1 MRAATFGLGLLAG
14 LSRAAVLNKRAVLTD
29 CLAEAGTAVDAI
41 DSTDWE
47 RDTRPF
53 NSLLP
58 YKPDVVA
65 VPTTAEQ
72 IQKAVICGAQSGYKV
87 TPKCGGH
94 SYASYGLGGEDGHLV
109 LQLDRM
115 YAVKLDTETN
125 TATVEP
131 GTRLGHLAVE
141 LWAQGKRAISH
152 GTCPGVGIAG
162 HALHGGFGLSSHTH
176 GLALDWIIGLNIV
189 LANGTLVHSS
199 ATENSDLF
207 WGMLGA
213 GSNFGVVTSF
223 ELNTFAPPANLTW
236 FVANLPLKKE
246 TAVAALEALEDY
258 SLNTMP
264 AELNMRI
271 MGTQRM
277 TQLEGMFHGDKTGL
291 QNALAPLL
299 NKTGGT
305 ILATGTT
312 DWPGSLQHFAT
323 MSLNQTHPHNEQET
337 FYGKSLELKGLNGD
351 AAQDF
356 VDYWFDHAR
365 NVSGAWYFQL
375 DIQGGKNSA
384 VWNANHEVSSYAHR
398 DKLYILQFFYRSTTK
413 TVSADA
419 TKFVDDWTSTT
430 IQSLAASDFGMYI
443 NYPDLS
449 LNRTAAHDMYWGA
462 SMPKLQKL
470 KTELD
475 PEELFYYPISIK
487 PETKA

>member
-1 MRAATFGLGLLAG
+1 MRTAIFGLGLLVG
-14 LSRAAVLNKRAVLTD
+14 LSRAAALNKRAVLAD
-29 CLAEAGTAVDAI
+29 CLAETGTAI
-41 DSTDWE
+41 DQPDSKDWE
-47 RDTRPF
+47 MDTRPF
-53 NSLLP
+53 NSMLA

-65 VPTTAEQ
+65 VPTTTQQ
-72 IQKAVICGAQSGYKV
+72 IQDAVVCGAKSGYKV
-87 TPKCGGH
+87 TAKCGGH

-109 LQLDRM
+109 IQLDRM
-115 YAVKLDTETN
+115 FAVKLDTKTN
-125 TATVEP
+125 IATVEP

-141 LWAQGKRAISH
+141 LWAQGKRAIAH

-162 HALHGGFGLSSHTH
+162 HALHGGFGLNSHTH

-246 TAVAALEALEDY
+246 TSVAALEALEDY
-258 SLNTMP
+258 ALNTMP
-264 AELNMRI
+264 AELNMRV

-277 TQLEGMFHGDKTGL
+277 TQLEGIYYGEKAGL
-291 QNALAPLL
+291 QDALAPLL
-299 NKTGGT
+299 AKTGGN

-337 FYGKSLELKGLNGD
+337 FYGKSLEMTGLSG
-351 AAQDF
+351 AVAQDF
-356 VDYWFDHAR
+356 VNYWYDQAK
-365 NVSGAWYFQL
+365 NVSGAWFFQL
-375 DIQGGKNSA
+375 DVQGGKNSA
-384 VWNANHEVSSYAHR
+384 VWNADHAASSYVHR

-413 TVSADA
+413 EVPAEA
-419 TKFVDDWTSTT
+419 VKLVDEWTSATAKS
-430 IQSLAASDFGMYI
+430 IAASDLGMYI

-449 LNRTAAHDMYWGA
+449 LNRTTAQQMYWGKN
-462 SMPKLQKL
+462 MPKLQQL
-470 KTELD
+470 KTQVD
-475 PEELFYYPISIK
+475 PQELFYYPISIE
-487 PETKA
+487 PETVA